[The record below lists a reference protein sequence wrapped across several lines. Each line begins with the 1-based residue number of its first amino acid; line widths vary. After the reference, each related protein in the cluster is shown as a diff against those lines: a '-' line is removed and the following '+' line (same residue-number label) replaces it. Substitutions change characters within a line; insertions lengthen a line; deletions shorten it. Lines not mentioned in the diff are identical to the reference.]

1 MYTFIVLHYSSLW
14 MILIQERKKINQ
26 QQQPSWGETSSH
38 IFCHTHQH
46 NKRQNKAAILC
57 CCNLKSNNFHHHP
70 CHLTKKHWHK
80 SNDDKDKW
88 VTFSANHTVFCLL
101 MFSIWNGWQKQ
112 GNREVI
118 KLDVLHIIC
127 HLLNVILSKKH

>member
-1 MYTFIVLHYSSLW
+1 MFFPYYPTALW

-38 IFCHTHQH
+38 IFCRTHQH

-57 CCNLKSNNFHHHP
+57 CCNLKSNNFHHP

-118 KLDVLHIIC
+118 KLNILHILC
-127 HLLNVILSKKH
+127 HLLNRNLS